1 MREGKLR
8 RMIAAS
14 DVTASDLE
22 RLYLEEMGR
31 AVA

>member
-14 DVTASDLE
+14 DITASE
-22 RLYLEEMGR
+22 RLYLEEMSR